1 MDTKEVE
8 HALSFNL
15 AFCPIEETLRIIDGK
30 WTLLLL
36 RDLLQGSRRFGELR
50 RSLVGISPKTL
61 TERLRTL
68 EEQGIVRRAIYP
80 EIPPRVEY
88 CLTEYGET
96 LRPILEA
103 MAIWGFAHAARNA
116 SLQ

>member
-61 TERLRTL
+61 